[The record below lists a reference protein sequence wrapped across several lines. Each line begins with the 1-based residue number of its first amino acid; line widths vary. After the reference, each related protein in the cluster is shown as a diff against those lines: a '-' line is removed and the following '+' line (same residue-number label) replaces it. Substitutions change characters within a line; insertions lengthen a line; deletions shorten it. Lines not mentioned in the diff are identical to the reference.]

1 MYFVNW
7 QRDITISTKNGR
19 KVVIKKDKPIKS
31 INEYVLVFV
40 FTFMSLILL
49 HPTPPIKIGRNLLE
63 NEGFLSRK
71 KLSQIGI
78 LTPQLIQIEKDLIV
92 EEFIGEGNLYTF
104 LDSNKDMSFAFQVGK
119 LTRKLHDAGYCFID
133 NKAQNYLIRN
143 SQVYRTDLGLIQNK
157 VNEYMKSLDIGIFLA
172 SLLDLGDGKY
182 QQIEEFFLKG
192 YKIEDESKPVMPHLS
207 IIIRNIA
214 SLVLSSNHNNLAKNL
229 ISKSE
234 I

>member
-7 QRDITISTKNGR
+7 QRDIRISTINGR

-31 INEYVLVFV
+31 LNEQVLVFI
-40 FTFMSLILL
+40 FTFMSLVLL
-49 HPTPPIKIGRNLLE
+49 HPTRPLRTGTNLLK

-78 LTPQLIQIEKDLIV
+78 LTPQLIQIDNDVII
-92 EEFIGEGNLYTF
+92 EEFIEEGNLYTF
-104 LDSNKDMSFAFQVGK
+104 LDRNNDMSFAFRVGK
-119 LTRKLHDAGYCFID
+119 ITRKLHDAGFCFID
-133 NKAQNYLIRN
+133 NKAQNYLIRD
-143 SQVYRTDLGLIQNK
+143 SQIYRTDLGLIQNQAT
-157 VNEYMKSLDIGIFLA
+157 EYMKSLDIGIFLA

-182 QQIEEFFLKG
+182 QQIENFFLKG
-192 YKIEDESKPVMPHLS
+192 YRNKDSSKFVMPYLS

-229 ISKSE
+229 LAKSE

>member
-1 MYFVNW
+1 LYFVNW
-7 QRDITISTKNGR
+7 QRDIRISTINGR

-31 INEYVLVFV
+31 LNEQVLVFI
-40 FTFMSLILL
+40 FTFMSLVLL
-49 HPTPPIKIGRNLLE
+49 HPTRPLRTGTNLLE

-78 LTPQLIQIEKDLIV
+78 LTPQLIQIDKDVKI
-92 EEFIGEGNLYTF
+92 EEFIEEGNLYTF
-104 LDSNKDMSFAFQVGK
+104 LDRNNDMSFAFRVGK
-119 LTRKLHDAGYCFID
+119 ITRKLHDAGFCFID
-133 NKAQNYLIRN
+133 NKAQNYLIRD
-143 SQVYRTDLGLIQNK
+143 SQIYRTDLGLIQNQAT
-157 VNEYMKSLDIGIFLA
+157 EYMKSLDIGIFLA

-182 QQIEEFFLKG
+182 QQIENFFLKG
-192 YKIEDESKPVMPHLS
+192 YRNKDSSKFVMPYLS

-229 ISKSE
+229 LAKSE

>member
-7 QRDITISTKNGR
+7 QRDIRISTINGR

-31 INEYVLVFV
+31 LNEQVLVFI
-40 FTFMSLILL
+40 FTFMSLVLL
-49 HPTPPIKIGRNLLE
+49 HPTRPLRTGTNLLK

-71 KLSQIGI
+71 KLLQIGI
-78 LTPQLIQIEKDLIV
+78 LTPQLIQIDNDVII
-92 EEFIGEGNLYTF
+92 EEFIEEGNLYTF
-104 LDSNKDMSFAFQVGK
+104 LDRNNDMSFAFRVGK
-119 LTRKLHDAGYCFID
+119 ITRKLHDAGFCFID
-133 NKAQNYLIRN
+133 NKAQNYLIRD
-143 SQVYRTDLGLIQNK
+143 SQIYRTDLGLIQNQAT
-157 VNEYMKSLDIGIFLA
+157 EYMKSLDIGIFLA

-182 QQIEEFFLKG
+182 QQIENFFLKG
-192 YKIEDESKPVMPHLS
+192 YRNKDSSKFVMPYLS

-229 ISKSE
+229 LAKSE